1 MKNITSTVEKHRK
14 LIFDTERYIWQNPE
28 TCYNNIADNYKKL
41 LKKVTDYAKIYKN
54 RRRRVVMLE
63 TREIIA
69 ANIAALRKNANLT
82 QAELAEKINYSDKAI
97 SKWERGDSIPDV
109 LVLKELAD
117 LFSVTVDYFLS
128 VHSEDEVTPRLESHK
143 KRTRLAV
150 WLTACIAP
158 YFAALI
164 LWLVFYYAYK
174 SPDWLWKL
182 FIIPLP
188 AIMIISLV
196 FTLLWNKDKKQ
207 ILFCSSGILW
217 TSLLVAFTMSDAWF
231 LFIIGVPLQLVII
244 FWLLI
249 AKPKG
254 IKK

>member
-1 MKNITSTVEKHRK
+1 M
-14 LIFDTERYIWQNPE
+14 
-28 TCYNNIADNYKKL
+28 
-41 LKKVTDYAKIYKN
+41 LKV
-54 RRRRVVMLE
+54 
-63 TREIIA
+63 REIIA
-69 ANIAALRKNANLT
+69 ENIAVLRKNSGLT
-82 QAELAEKINYSDKAI
+82 QAELAEKINYSDKAV

-128 VHSEDEVTPRLESHK
+128 EHSEDETTPSLECHK
-143 KRTRLAV
+143 RRTRLAI

-174 SPDWLWKL
+174 RPDWLWKL
-182 FIIPLP
+182 FIAPLP

-196 FTLLWNKDKKQ
+196 FALLWNKGKRE
-207 ILFCSSGILW
+207 ILISSSGVLW
-217 TSLLVAFTMSDAWF
+217 TALLVAFTMSDAWF

-244 FWLLI
+244 FWLLL
-249 AKPKG
+249 AKPRKMQ
-254 IKK
+254 K